1 MRARSIVGLVLGF
14 LFVALALG
22 ASSAQAH
29 REVLSGSLLKTNPN
43 LLLPP
48 PEGQVEGACGL
59 AVDQF
64 GNLFVS
70 DYHHRLIDVFS
81 GSGEYKS
88 QFPVAV
94 TNPPEGPCGLAFGP
108 GGGALYANLW
118 HQSVVRLKPSLQVFD
133 TANSTGVAV
142 DSSGDVYVNDRTY
155 VAVYEPSGAPVL
167 DGGVPLK
174 IGLGSLIDGF
184 GLAVHA
190 GRIYVPDAG
199 DGSVK
204 VYDPAVDPL
213 DPVDTIEGSAVPRGE
228 FVSLVDASVAVDPTT
243 GNLLLVD
250 NLKLGFEHPQ
260 ATVYEFDSTGVYL
273 DQLSG
278 APEKSTERPPVHGE
292 PSGIAVDPV
301 TGVLYVTDGNGEGSN
316 VFAYGPFTPGDG
328 LVAEEPPGGEASLSG
343 AGGALGAAPAMDA
356 SLSPVADTTRS
367 AKPRRSRRN
376 ARKRA
381 ARGRGRVAVW
391 GAVALHSR
399 AHR

>member
-1 MRARSIVGLVLGF
+1 MRVRSTAGPLLGF
-14 LFVALALG
+14 LLIALALG

-29 REVLSGSLLKTNPN
+29 RELLDESLLKTNPS

-48 PEGQVEGACGL
+48 PEGQIEGACGL
-59 AVDQF
+59 AVEPG

-70 DYHHRLIDVFS
+70 DYHHRLVDVFS
-81 GSGEYKS
+81 AAGEYKS

-108 GGGALYANLW
+108 GGSTLYANLW
-118 HQSVVRLKPSLQVFD
+118 HESVVRLKPSLQVFD
-133 TANSTGVAV
+133 TASSTGVAV
-142 DSSGDVYVNDRTY
+142 DSSGNVYVNDRTY

-167 DGGVPLK
+167 DGGEPLK
-174 IGLGSLIDGF
+174 IGLGSLVDGF

-204 VYDPAVDPL
+204 VYEPAVDPL

-250 NLKLGFEHPQ
+250 NLKPGFEHPQ
-260 ATVYEFDSTGVYL
+260 ATVYEFDPTGAYL

-278 APEKSTERPPVHGE
+278 APEKGTQRPPVHGG
-292 PSGIAVDPV
+292 PSGIAVDPA
-301 TGVLYVTDGNGEGSN
+301 TGVLYVTDGNSEESN
-316 VFAYGPFTPGDG
+316 VFAYGPFEPGEG
-328 LVAEEPPGGEASLSG
+328 LDAEEPFGGGASSSG
-343 AGGALGAAPAMDA
+343 AAGAQAAAAAPGA
-356 SLSPVADTTRS
+356 SSGPAVATTRS
-367 AKPRRSRRN
+367 AKPRRSRRGP
-376 ARKRA
+376 RGRA
-381 ARGRGRVAVW
+381 ARGRGRAAVW
-391 GAVALHSR
+391 GAVALGHPA
-399 AHR
+399 AH